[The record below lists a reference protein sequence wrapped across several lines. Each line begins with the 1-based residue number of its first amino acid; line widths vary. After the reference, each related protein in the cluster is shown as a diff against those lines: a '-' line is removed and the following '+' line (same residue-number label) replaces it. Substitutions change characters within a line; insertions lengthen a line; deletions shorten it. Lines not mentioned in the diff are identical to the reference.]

1 MDENNKKAEKSVQ
14 KGRQMMDFA
23 PRKSISYDKLTP
35 KMSQREIAR
44 REFARQAEERR
55 AAVHRQIEEQ
65 KREERERAARARAA
79 REELDRRKEAEERRQ
94 RRLELERRREQERA
108 RHEAELERNRE
119 YEEDRRRR
127 MAAKRLAE
135 KEAEERALE
144 QAERRREYEALL
156 ERQKAAEAHRQ
167 AMKRREEAAR
177 ARAKRFAEEKRAR
190 EAAELQRVKIAEARN
205 LARAE
210 SEKPVKAESNVR
222 FISGFPRRQPGDL
235 PKIVS
240 PGTHFKPATKLIEPE
255 ESLEDPELT
264 FAAEEPVA
272 EPKAEKASALGR
284 LFGRKEEPIKESTES
299 KDDAGID
306 SNKLGSLDDFEADLK
321 SLEDSEE
328 AHADKSLA
336 EDLSGY
342 DIAEDDLDRAIS
354 SLDEDDEFLE
364 KADTSR
370 NNTSYVY
377 GGKSPFI
384 NTDKVD
390 KRPLSSIARDLAK
403 QDEMP
408 HKNIYAR
415 RVAAVKNEKEVPTMV
430 VEGGK
435 VKDGSSV
442 SLIIAII
449 LTVILGAA
457 VGAIAYLALFQ

>member
-44 REFARQAEERR
+44 REFAKQAEERR

-190 EAAELQRVKIAEARN
+190 DAAEYQRAKLAEARS
-205 LARAE
+205 LAHAE
-210 SEKPVKAESNVR
+210 EEKPAKAESSVR
-222 FISGFPRRQPGDL
+222 FISGFPRRAPGDL
-235 PKIVS
+235 PKIVA
-240 PGTHFKPATKLIEPE
+240 PGNRIKSVEKL
-255 ESLEDPELT
+255 
-264 FAAEEPVA
+264 EEP
-272 EPKAEKASALGR
+272 
-284 LFGRKEEPIKESTES
+284 KEELAKE
-299 KDDAGID
+299 DDGID
-306 SNKLGSLDDFEADLK
+306 SKKLGSLDDFEADLK
-321 SLEDSEE
+321 NLENSEE
-328 AHADKSLA
+328 ARADESLA
-336 EDLSGY
+336 EDLAGY

-364 KADTSR
+364 KSDTGR

-415 RVAAVKNEKEVPTMV
+415 RVAAVKHEKEVPTMV
-430 VEGGK
+430 VESGRE
-435 VKDGSSV
+435 KDKSGI

-449 LTVILGAA
+449 LTIILGAA

>member
-1 MDENNKKAEKSVQ
+1 MDENNKKAENSVQ

-119 YEEDRRRR
+119 YEEERRRR

-190 EAAELQRVKIAEARN
+190 EAAEYQRAKLAEARS
-205 LARAE
+205 LARTE
-210 SEKPVKAESNVR
+210 EEKPVKAESSVR
-222 FISGFPRRQPGDL
+222 FISGFPRRAPGDL
-235 PKIVS
+235 PKIVA
-240 PGTHFKPATKLIEPE
+240 PGNRIKPFEKLEEPK
-255 ESLEDPELT
+255 ESLEDPEL
-264 FAAEEPVA
+264 AAAIEEPVE
-272 EPKAEKASALGR
+272 EPKTEKSGALSR
-284 LFGRKEEPIKESTES
+284 IFGRKDEPAKEDE
-299 KDDAGID
+299 GID
-306 SNKLGSLDDFEADLK
+306 SKKLGSLDDFEADLK

-328 AHADKSLA
+328 ARADESLA
-336 EDLSGY
+336 EDLAGY

-364 KADTSR
+364 KSDTGR

-415 RVAAVKNEKEVPTMV
+415 RVAAIKHEKEVPTMV
-430 VEGGK
+430 VESGRE
-435 VKDGSSV
+435 KDKSGI

-449 LTVILGAA
+449 LTIILGAA